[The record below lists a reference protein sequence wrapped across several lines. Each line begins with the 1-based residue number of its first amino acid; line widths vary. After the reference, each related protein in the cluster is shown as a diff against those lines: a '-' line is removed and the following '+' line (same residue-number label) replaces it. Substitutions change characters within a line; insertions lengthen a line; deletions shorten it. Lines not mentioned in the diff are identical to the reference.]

1 MLFKKIIRLFDD
13 GNVCVC
19 GQRGKGKDMLTANV
33 IARRKKPYV
42 ANIDY
47 THDELFQKLDFDKI
61 DCGKNTYMDL
71 IRGNVKYYKYP
82 YEMGSDIYISDAG
95 IYLPSQHCNELNRD
109 FKYLPTFFAVSRHVA
124 RANVHINV
132 QHLARLWDKLREQ
145 AGDVYIRCRFCKV
158 LFGKIVIQKITLY
171 DKYQSA
177 LDRVEP
183 CRITVPLLAKREVKQ
198 NAQIYLDK
206 FRNTYG
212 MVRNGLLIYINKST
226 YDTHHFERL
235 FAEGQRKE

>member
-1 MLFKKIIRLFDD
+1 MPFKLYSLQPVQLISNFSPFAKYSLFLTFPNENGEVILVLFAITWLAVMI
-13 GNVCVC
+13 GWIFIFPP
-19 GQRGKGKDMLTANV
+19 QL
-33 IARRKKPYV
+33 
-42 ANIDY
+42 
-47 THDELFQKLDFDKI
+47 QS
-61 DCGKNTYMDL
+61 
-71 IRGNVKYYKYP
+71 YYKQWVL
-82 YEMGSDIYISDAG
+82 SIS
-95 IYLPSQHCNELNRD
+95 
-109 FKYLPTFFAVSRHVA
+109 
-124 RANVHINV
+124 
-132 QHLARLWDKLREQ
+132 
-145 AGDVYIRCRFCKV
+145 KV